1 MSEEKTSTEGT
12 PGIGANPARL
22 LPLAQGC
29 LAVLGIIFRP
39 VKALFILGFQWL
51 FESSAFVLLPLYV
64 YAADHFVTGQ
74 PLANIILSPE
84 MMFTAII
91 LHAEAMRKQIVYYRR
106 KRGFE
111 IKIMRVISIAI
122 LGIVL
127 SAIFLVY
134 SIHNEKDHALDSI
147 GGRFFVSQSLL
158 FVFALLNS
166 VTTSLV
172 IGCLRGEVDL
182 LTSLDQETDDKPSD
196 HRDVPDTDR

>member
-1 MSEEKTSTEGT
+1 ME
-12 PGIGANPARL
+12 
-22 LPLAQGC
+22 
-29 LAVLGIIFRP
+29 VLF
-39 VKALFILGFQWL
+39 VLGFQW
-51 FESSAFVLLPLYV
+51 FIESSAFVLLPLYV

-127 SAIFLVY
+127 SAIFLVF
-134 SIHNEKDHALDSI
+134 SIHNEEKGHSPEPI
-147 GGRFFVSQSLL
+147 GGRFFVAQLSL

-166 VTTSLV
+166 ATTGLV
-172 IGCLRGEVDL
+172 VGWLRGEVDL
-182 LTSLDQETDDKPSD
+182 LVSLEHETGDRPSD
-196 HRDVPDTDR
+196 RRGVPGTG